1 MNRHSQKG
9 MTTIGWLIVI
19 AVFGS
24 ILLTGFR
31 ILPMYLEFFNVQA
44 AMDAVSKSDKVD
56 VTSKQDLWRVLNA
69 NLRINSVRDLKQ
81 EDFKFSRKNGATIIT
96 ADYEARRPY
105 IANLF
110 IGGNF
115 THTIEIKK

>member
-44 AMDAVSKSDKVD
+44 AMEAVSKSDKVD
-56 VTSKQDLWRVLNA
+56 FSSKQDMWRAINA
-69 NLRINSVRDLKQ
+69 NLKINSVRDLKQ
-81 EDFKFSRKNGATIIT
+81 QDFKFSRKDGVTVIT
-96 ADYEARRPY
+96 AEYEVRRPY